1 MKTTICVVCSAVV
14 LASAAFGGGN
24 RDQDPEE
31 IVMVSRGVDIAD
43 SDIAGASYM
52 GMLLMFADELELT
65 AEQEA
70 RIIDIE
76 VEYGDNLERLLLRIQ
91 QIELDIRKNLHE
103 GAPLE
108 AIKPLLED
116 KAALY
121 AEEEW
126 LELVQWDAEIQVL
139 TPEQRKRWKVLER
152 DYFFF
157 SPEGAVF
164 DHGVATDG

>member
-14 LASAAFGGGN
+14 FASAAFGGGN

-31 IVMVSRGVDIAD
+31 IVMISRGVDIAD

-126 LELVQWDAEIQVL
+126 LELVQWDAEMQVL

-152 DYFFF
+152 DYFLF